1 MAPPVAPHHHRRGV
15 RLEPAGGVFRGHPL
29 PRVEHPPEALI
40 LWALKAAVLED
51 SSRPILPCPVRSAY
65 PAIPNSCRR
74 WLWAGP
80 MRHVRTTIR
89 SWASI
94 AGRWKRSGRLR
105 PMLTPPPGAADAQV
119 LADAESLIAAWNER
133 QGGWRCGKARAHPWP
148 MPSLG
153 SPASIRY
160 LSSRRRSPLWV
171 RVETA
176 GLVA

>member
-1 MAPPVAPHHHRRGV
+1 MGIKSGRFGRLIPPHS
-15 RLEPAGGVFRGHPL
+15 
-29 PRVEHPPEALI
+29 ALSGS
-40 LWALKAAVLED
+40 LCL
-51 SSRPILPCPVRSAY
+51 

-105 PMLTPPPGAADAQV
+105 PMLTPPPGAADAEV